1 MLYENF
7 PALKGIEKEINA
19 VIDAMIAAYE
29 AGGKLLI
36 AGNGGSSCDAEHIVG
51 ELMKGFNEKRA
62 VTDPRIPGALAQN
75 LQGALPA
82 IALTTGIALPT
93 AYLND
98 VDGEYTVAQALYGLA
113 KPEDVVL
120 LISTSGNAKNLVHA
134 AELASCIGVKSV
146 ALTGEGGGKLA
157 TICDLAVKVPA
168 TETYRVQEYHLPVYH
183 EICAAVEQHF
193 FGSKSVES

>member
-1 MLYENF
+1 MLYDNY
-7 PALKGIEKEINA
+7 PALRCAEKEIA
-19 VIDAMIAAYE
+19 EAIRMIVDTYE

-36 AGNGGSSCDAEHIVG
+36 AGNGGSACDAEHIVG
-51 ELMKGFNEKRA
+51 ELMKGFKSKRS
-62 VTDPRIPGALAQN
+62 VSDPRIPAALSEK

-82 IALTTGIALPT
+82 IALTSGTALPT

-98 VDGEYTVAQALYGLA
+98 VDGEYTVAQTLYGLA
-113 KPEDVVL
+113 KPGDTVL
-120 LISTSGNAKNLVHA
+120 LISTSGNAKNLLHT
-134 AELASCIGVKSV
+134 AELAACIGVKSI

-157 TICDLAVKVPA
+157 QVCDLTVKVPA

-193 FGSKSVES
+193 FG